1 MGFFYNGG
9 GQDLLVES
17 PSISV
22 AMLSKPGHLALRR
35 SGFTPMGPRRSN
47 RLMAAQAEAIKLCTA
62 NLDKIKEAAPA
73 VEMPAYDRSKITPG
87 IVHMGVG
94 NFHRGH
100 QAVFTDD
107 ILALEGQEKWG
118 YAGLGIRSGSAKI
131 RDVLKEQDHLY
142 AIWQKGLESSK
153 PRVIGC
159 HSMFVMAPEAP
170 DDAVELLS
178 KPDTKIITLTVTGK
192 GYFIDFATNKLD
204 VNNPDVIADIAAL
217 KEGSNKLKTAPGF
230 IVAAAKKRAAAGVG
244 GFAILSCDNVPE
256 NGVTIGT
263 AVVEMAEAADPAT
276 AEWIKKE
283 CTFPNSMVDRI
294 VPSTTED
301 FTKELATTHKIEDSY
316 PILTEEFNLW
326 VIEDKF
332 PQGRPSWE
340 KTKTGQCLFVED
352 VVPYELMKL
361 RLLNSA
367 HQAMAYP
374 GALLG
379 YKYVHDAMADPL
391 VGKFM
396 ELYGAAAARTV
407 PPVDG
412 IDKDAWTTDVINRF
426 KNPNVADTIYRLN
439 EDATNR
445 IAVALAPMLEEKAA
459 VGGADLTEAEVKTIA
474 LPVACWIRSI
484 CEGESDG
491 AGPLPELA
499 KLNRDDKRAGLTPA
513 AEAAWAAAD
522 EASAAAFLTAAFGEA
537 KAKPA
542 AAKALA
548 ENIKL
553 LKEGGAKKLLETVN
567 AK

>member
-1 MGFFYNGG
+1 L
-9 GQDLLVES
+9 Q
-17 PSISV
+17 
-22 AMLSKPGHLALRR
+22 R
-35 SGFTPMGPRRSN
+35 SGGPRSR
-47 RLMAAQAEAIKLCTA
+47 AAVVAEAEAIKLCSA
-62 NLDKIKEAAPA
+62 NLEKIKEAAPS

-107 ILALEGQEKWG
+107 ILGIEGQEGWG
-118 YAGLGIRSGSAKI
+118 YAGLGIRAGSAKI
-131 RDVLKEQDHLY
+131 RDVLKGQDHLF
-142 AIWQKGLESSK
+142 AVWQKGLESSK

-170 DDAVELLS
+170 DDAVALLS
-178 KPDTKIITLTVTGK
+178 KPETKIITLTVTEK
-192 GYFIDFATNKLD
+192 GYFVDFATGKLD
-204 VNNPDVIADIAAL
+204 VTNPDVIADIAAL
-217 KEGSNKLKTAPGF
+217 KEGSNKLKTPPGF
-230 IVAAAKKRAAAGVG
+230 IIAAAKKRAAAGVG
-244 GFAILSCDNVPE
+244 GFAVLSCDNVPE
-256 NGVTIGT
+256 NGVTVGT
-263 AVVEMAEAADPAT
+263 AVTEMAEAADAET
-276 AEWIKKE
+276 AAWIKKE

-301 FTKELATTHKIEDSY
+301 FTKELADTHKIEDGW
-316 PILTEEFNLW
+316 PILSEEFNLW

-332 PQGRPSWE
+332 PQGRPAWE
-340 KTKTGQCLFVED
+340 KTKTGQCLFVKD

-391 VGKFM
+391 IDNFM
-396 ELYGAAAARTV
+396 VKYGAAAARTV
-407 PPVDG
+407 PPVEG

-445 IAVALAPMLEEKAA
+445 IAVALAPMLEDKAA
-459 VGGADLTEAEVKTIA
+459 VGGESLTDAEVAVIQ

-484 CEGESDG
+484 MEGESDG
-491 AGPLPELA
+491 AGALPELA
-499 KLNRDDKRAGLTPA
+499 KLNRDDKRESVTPA
-513 AEAAWAAAD
+513 ASAAWAAAD

-553 LKEGGAKKLLETVN
+553 LKEGGAKKLLEAVN

>member
-1 MGFFYNGG
+1 MGAFRNT
-9 GQDLLVES
+9 GQEDFLVQQPAVS
-17 PSISV
+17 TAVMSRP
-22 AMLSKPGHLALRR
+22 MLSRPGLLKLQR
-35 SGFTPMGPRRSN
+35 SGGPRSR
-47 RLMAAQAEAIKLCTA
+47 AAVIAEAEAIKLCSA
-62 NLDKIKEAAPA
+62 NLEKIKEAAPA

-107 ILALEGQEKWG
+107 ILGIEGQEGWG

-131 RDVLKEQDHLY
+131 RDVLKDQDHLF
-142 AIWQKGLESSK
+142 AVWQKGLESSK

-170 DDAVELLS
+170 DDAVALLS
-178 KPDTKIITLTVTGK
+178 KPETKIITLTVTEK
-192 GYFIDFATNKLD
+192 GYFIDFATGKLD
-204 VNNPDVIADIAAL
+204 VKNPDVIADIAAL
-217 KEGSNKLKTAPGF
+217 KEGSNKLKTPPGF
-230 IVAAAKKRAAAGVG
+230 IIAASKKRAAAGVG

-294 VPSTTED
+294 VPSTTDD

-445 IAVALAPMLEEKAA
+445 IAVA
-459 VGGADLTEAEVKTIA
+459 
-474 LPVACWIRSI
+474 CWIRSI

-513 AEAAWAAAD
+513 AEAAWSGAD
-522 EASAAAFLTAAFGEA
+522 EASAAKFLIEAFGEE

-542 AAKALA
+542 VAKALA
-548 ENIKL
+548 EELKL
-553 LKEGGAKKLLETVN
+553 LKEGGVKALLEAVN
-567 AK
+567 SGR